1 MPRTFR
7 SKTLAAKVLAGGIRA
22 PEGRVCLL
30 RTQFCLP
37 WTAVAISLGCH
48 GGRPDWTPVAT
59 TLGCHGGRFDSKEYG
74 RRLAE
79 LKSDLREALTEV
91 QLHEREIA
99 GPVAQAARLALDELE
114 GGLKEILHQVEQEKR
129 KRSR

>member
-7 SKTLAAKVLAGGIRA
+7 SKTLA
-22 PEGRVCLL
+22 GRVRAVGALESQLCLL
-30 RTQFCLP
+30 RTNFCLP
-37 WTAVAISLGCH
+37 WTAVAASHLCQ
-48 GGRPDWTPVAT
+48 GGR
-59 TLGCHGGRFDSKEYG
+59 LDSSDYG

-91 QLHEREIA
+91 QVHEKEIA
-99 GPVAQAARLALDELE
+99 GPVVQAARLALDELE
-114 GGLKEILHQVEQEKR
+114 GGLKEILQQVEQAKR